1 MPLSRTLLL
10 LCDPEREKTASS
22 NTTTRY
28 CSYSSTNTS
37 LLLSLP
43 PSLPPSLQVTH
54 VDDSIDPA
62 RDLETI
68 TGELC
73 LKDLAYVAQQRALR
87 EADVKKNPQMKL
99 PPMFFTVMDKVGR
112 KRTCVRVGCGVC
124 GVCDRLARLFAA
136 SYGFSLQDELTF
148 LPPFRSSVH
157 HFLPFPLLPS
167 VCPSLL
173 PSFLNSFLLPSFR
186 RPRSFL
192 RRTSLW
198 VKRSGRRRRSRRL
211 MS

>member
-112 KRTCVRVGCGVC
+112 KRTCVRVVCGVC
-124 GVCDRLARLFAA
+124 GVCDRLARLLAA

-148 LPPFRSSVH
+148 LPSTISS
-157 HFLPFPLLPS
+157 LS
-167 VCPSLL
+167 
-173 PSFLNSFLLPSFR
+173 PSFLLYVLLYFLPSSTPF
-186 RPRSFL
+186 F
-192 RRTSLW
+192 SLP
-198 VKRSGRRRRSRRL
+198 SEGHGAS
-211 MS
+211 